1 MDQSIHL
8 FSKVCHPIVTTEY
21 GVDCI
26 QKYLICVC
34 INKLRLSLLSNPG
47 TLRYVMSDWG
57 WLCLPGRGRRAECLC
72 PVRDRVGS
80 L

>member
-47 TLRYVMSDWG
+47 TLRYVMSD
-57 WLCLPGRGRRAECLC
+57 
-72 PVRDRVGS
+72 
-80 L
+80 